1 MGDKMLS
8 IAMLKDCMYQQA
20 HCSATINRSP
30 LAHYTHTFLSLS
42 LGVWAV
48 LGEREKGKKEE
59 RASRRPT
66 NATETKPNQATITS
80 PSPSPSTLPSTQAA
94 NQPNRLTA
102 ECHVVVKV
110 MVMEREREREREREE
125 RRRCGT
131 LSLPPRAGASRRRQR
146 EAKGVRYPGS
156 RAESVESRKARRGSL
171 FKSARSS
178 DASSN
183 SAPAN
188 LWKKSR
194 ARGRRPPAAWGR
206 TAKPWG
212 TFRTRQMCSAWAPC
226 TPSWRT
232 LRESSTVNTR
242 RPSRTMTRRT

>member
-1 MGDKMLS
+1 
-8 IAMLKDCMYQQA
+8 MYQQA

-110 MVMEREREREREREE
+110 MVMERERERERERENPKRYTKASANTRE
-125 RRRCGT
+125 RE
-131 LSLPPRAGASRRRQR
+131 R
-146 EAKGVRYPGS
+146 EGVTSAATRSERNTRPSVVSKGS
-156 RAESVESRKARRGSL
+156 SL
-171 FKSARSS
+171 FLGHA
-178 DASSN
+178 
-183 SAPAN
+183 
-188 LWKKSR
+188 LWKKKVETKE
-194 ARGRRPPAAWGR
+194 RRSPCR
-206 TAKPWG
+206 T
-212 TFRTRQMCSAWAPC
+212 
-226 TPSWRT
+226 
-232 LRESSTVNTR
+232 
-242 RPSRTMTRRT
+242 